1 MVRYGV
7 STDILPRDRSAR
19 PARPRRRGETRAAER
34 VQCTCQ
40 GTLIPDA
47 VKTQVADRITAFNR
61 VVIPDSQIYYLP
73 RYRGA
78 FLYLD
83 RCDYGQV
90 GPIGRLT
97 YTGALDRWE
106 FAVYRYSDER
116 YAPDEWL
123 FPGVEELDGTIEGAM
138 RAGLA
143 AYPP

>member
-1 MVRYGV
+1 M
-7 STDILPRDRSAR
+7 
-19 PARPRRRGETRAAER
+19 PAPP
-34 VQCTCQ
+34 
-40 GTLIPDA
+40 IPDTLKA
-47 VKTQVADRITAFNR
+47 QVADCITTFNQT
-61 VVIPDSQIYYLP
+61 VIQDPDVSYQP

-90 GPIGRLT
+90 GRIARLT

-106 FAVYRYSDER
+106 FAIYRYSDER
-116 YAPDEWL
+116 YDPDEWL
-123 FPGVEELDGTIEGAM
+123 FPGAEELDGTLEGAM

>member
-1 MVRYGV
+1 M
-7 STDILPRDRSAR
+7 P
-19 PARPRRRGETRAAER
+19 
-34 VQCTCQ
+34 

-61 VVIPDSQIYYLP
+61 AVIPDAQISYLP

-78 FLYLD
+78 CLYLD

-106 FAVYRYSDER
+106 FAIYRHSDER

-123 FPGVEELDGTIEGAM
+123 FPGAGELDGTIEGAM
-138 RAGLA
+138 RAGMA

>member
-1 MVRYGV
+1 MAE
-7 STDILPRDRSAR
+7 TAR
-19 PARPRRRGETRAAER
+19 ISD
-34 VQCTCQ
+34 V
-40 GTLIPDA
+40 

-61 VVIPDSQIYYLP
+61 VVLQDPHVYYLP

-90 GPIGRLT
+90 GRIGRLT
-97 YTGALDRWE
+97 YTGSLDRWE
-106 FAVYRYSDER
+106 FAIYRYSDER

-123 FPGVEELDGTIEGAM
+123 FPGTEELDGTLDGAM
-138 RAGLA
+138 RAGMV